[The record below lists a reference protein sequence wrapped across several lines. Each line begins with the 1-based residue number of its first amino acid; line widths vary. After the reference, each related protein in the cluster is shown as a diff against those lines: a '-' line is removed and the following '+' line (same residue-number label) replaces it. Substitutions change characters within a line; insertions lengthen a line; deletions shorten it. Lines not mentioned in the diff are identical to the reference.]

1 MASISPE
8 YSLAAVVNAR
18 VGRYTITE
26 RDLNSYLI
34 PKRPTTITPDLLH
47 QSGRGIAYT
56 RSPFAYVFRRLA
68 IDTA

>member
-8 YSLAAVVNAR
+8 YSLAAVVTAR
-18 VGRYTITE
+18 SGRYTIKE
-26 RDLNSYLI
+26 RDLDSYLI

-56 RSPFAYVFRRLA
+56 RSPFAYLFQHRTT
-68 IDTA
+68 DPG